1 MSVKLNDH
9 FDDLVKNYLFSEV
22 GKRVKAYQEKNPD
35 KKIIRLGIGDVTL
48 PLSNVVVNAMQA
60 AVLEM
65 GMKSTFKGYPPEY
78 GYDFLRKA
86 IVDYYLKNDNVN
98 LDMED
103 VFVSD
108 GAKSDCGNIVEIFGD
123 NPILIPDPVYPV
135 YMDSNIMA
143 GRKVT
148 LVNAT
153 KENFFLPSPEG
164 INEDS
169 YIIYLCSPNNPTGAV
184 YDHKGLKAWVD
195 FALKTG
201 SLIIFD
207 SAYESYVEGDE
218 PRSIYEIEGAKAC
231 AIEICSLSKS
241 AGFTGVRCS
250 WTIIPSQLVIEG
262 KSLNQ
267 LWARRQATKFNGV
280 PYIVQKGAEAAL
292 KEEGLRQSK
301 ETIAYYKRNAKL
313 LTDLLTKKG
322 VFFTGGISSPY
333 IWMKTKDNMTSWEF
347 FDELLSKVQ
356 IVGTPGSGFG
366 KNGEGFFR
374 LTAFGSYEDTL
385 EAVKRLDELL

>member
-48 PLSNVVVNAMQA
+48 PLSKVVINAMQA

-164 INEDS
+164 IKEDS

-250 WTIIPSQLVIEG
+250 WTIIPSQLIIEG

-347 FDELLSKVQ
+347 FDELLNKVQ

>member
-48 PLSNVVVNAMQA
+48 PLSKVVVNAMQA

-164 INEDS
+164 IKEDS

-250 WTIIPSQLVIEG
+250 WTIIPSQLIIEG

-301 ETIAYYKRNAKL
+301 EMIAYYKRNAKL

-347 FDELLSKVQ
+347 FDELLNKVQ

>member
-1 MSVKLNDH
+1 MSVKLNNHYDN
-9 FDDLVKNYLFSEV
+9 LVKNYLFSEV
-22 GKRVKAYQEKNPD
+22 GKRVRVYQEANPD

-48 PLSNVVVNAMQA
+48 PLAKPIVDAMQA
-60 AVLEM
+60 AVIEM
-65 GMKSTFKGYPPEY
+65 GEKSTFKGYPPEY

-86 IVDYYLKNDNVN
+86 IVDYYQNNDNVT
-98 LDMED
+98 LKMED

-153 KENFFLPSPEG
+153 KENLFLPSPEG
-164 INEDS
+164 IKEDS

-184 YDHKGLKAWVD
+184 YDYDGLKAWVD

-201 SLIIFD
+201 SVIIFD
-207 SAYESYVEGDE
+207 SAYESYVDGEE
-218 PRSIYEIEGAKAC
+218 PRSIFEVEGAKKC

-250 WTIIPSQLVIEG
+250 WTIIPTELMVED
-262 KSLNQ
+262 KSLNAM
-267 LWARRQATKFNGV
+267 WARRQATKFNGV

-292 KEEGLRQSK
+292 KEEGLKASK

-313 LTDLLTKKG
+313 LTDLFTKKG
-322 VFFTGGISSPY
+322 IFFTGGISSPY
-333 IWMKTKDNMTSWEF
+333 IWMKTPRVLSSWEF
-347 FDELLSKVQ
+347 FDELLNKVQ

-366 KNGEGFFR
+366 ANGEGFFR

-385 EAVKRLDELL
+385 EAVKRLDEIL